1 VDPAVRL
8 REIVAGGFFVTEA
21 SYAPGAV
28 LATHAHA
35 QPSLTFVLE
44 GGFREEIGSRGVEL
58 RPRALLIKPGAAEHR
73 DLIGR
78 GGSTILFVEPSPARQ
93 AALVDALPLL
103 SSTTLL
109 EMEAVARLA
118 GRIRSELHSADPLRG
133 LLVEALLLEALCLA
147 AREGTAPARY
157 APGWLRRI
165 RDRLAAE
172 FRAPPSVAAL
182 ALDAGVSPTHA
193 SRAFHRHFGVSV
205 TGFVHGRRVEWAADA
220 LAHSDRPLS
229 QIALEAGFADQSHFG
244 RTFLRHTGMTPGEY
258 RRLAR
263 APFRRGREPDYSFVS
278 PSH

>member
-8 REIVAGGFFVTEA
+8 REIEAGGFFVTEA

-35 QPSLTFVLE
+35 QPCLTFVLE
-44 GGFREEIGSRGVEL
+44 GGFREEIGSRAVDL
-58 RPRALLIKPGAAEHR
+58 RPRTLLVKPGEAEHR

-78 GGSTILFVEPSPARQ
+78 RGATILFVEPTPARQ
-93 AALVDALPLL
+93 ATLVDALPLL

-118 GRIRSELHSADPLRG
+118 GRLRHELRSADPLRG

-147 AREGTAPARY
+147 AREGAAPARH
-157 APGWLRRI
+157 APDWLRRI
-165 RDRLAAE
+165 HDRLAAE
-172 FRAPPSVAAL
+172 FRAPPSVATL
-182 ALDAGVSPTHA
+182 ALEAGVSPTHA

-205 TGFVHGRRVEWAADA
+205 TGFVLGRRVEWAADA

-229 QIALEAGFADQSHFG
+229 LIAVEAGFADQSHFG
-244 RTFLRHTGMTPGEY
+244 RTFRRHTGMTPGGY
-258 RRLAR
+258 RRIAR
-263 APFRRGREPDYSFVS
+263 PPFRRGRGSDYSFVS
-278 PSH
+278 PST